1 VWRHDRPEE
10 LISLGPHY
18 DVRTVSISPDGRWVA
33 TGSHW
38 GTGAKVWDAASGRLV
53 KDLVPTQSTVG
64 VRFSPNGKWLA
75 TFSLTGACRLW
86 AVGSWQEGPSAGVTF
101 RAAAFSP
108 DGKLLAV
115 ETGENTVR
123 LLDPDTG
130 REYAR
135 LEDPNQDRA
144 WYLAFSPDGTQLVAT
159 SESQSLHVWDL
170 RVIREE
176 LARRN
181 LDWDTTPF
189 PPAADPKD
197 AKPLRVIVDRGETGP
212 K

>member
-1 VWRHDRPEE
+1 
-10 LISLGPHY
+10 
-18 DVRTVSISPDGRWVA
+18 SPD
-33 TGSHW
+33 S
-38 GTGAKVWDAASGRLV
+38 
-53 KDLVPTQSTVG
+53 
-64 VRFSPNGKWLA
+64 
-75 TFSLTGACRLW
+75 
-86 AVGSWQEGPSAGVTF
+86 
-101 RAAAFSP
+101 
-108 DGKLLAV
+108 KLLAV

-144 WYLAFSPDGTQLVAT
+144 WHLAFSPDGTQLVAT

-170 RVIREE
+170 RAIREE

-181 LDWDTTPF
+181 LDWEPPF
-189 PPAADPKD
+189 PSATDPKD